1 MMRTSDV
8 LRDARAAL
16 GNETVG
22 RLVAE
27 GQALTDTEVIAMA
40 GAEVESS
47 P

>member
-1 MMRTSDV
+1 
-8 LRDARAAL
+8 
-16 GNETVG
+16 
-22 RLVAE
+22 LVAE